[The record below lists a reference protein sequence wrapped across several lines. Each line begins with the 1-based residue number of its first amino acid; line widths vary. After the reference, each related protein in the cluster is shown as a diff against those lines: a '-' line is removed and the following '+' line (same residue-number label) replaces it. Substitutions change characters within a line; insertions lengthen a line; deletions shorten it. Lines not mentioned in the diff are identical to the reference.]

1 MFKLI
6 LSLQTASRFCGCKT
20 KILAAKYAFLRLK
33 KKELQMCSLFL
44 SFFFWGG
51 GGGNKSF
58 AAAALE
64 LWQTVNDH
72 SATQNL
78 RVQNLWMP

>member
-33 KKELQMCSLFL
+33 KKELQM
-44 SFFFWGG
+44 FFFLGGG

-64 LWQTVNDH
+64 LWQTFNDH